1 MKQMSHTLSFSCGH
15 AWISIMIILNNKKCL
30 LQGLVMCAAA
40 LGDPDA
46 RTQFWT
52 HVLDPPVT
60 SFKQLMASETFTKQY
75 QQEDM
80 KKQVLYHID
89 NFIGKKCPFS
99 MYFKNLFLHF
109 FLLVHHREKFISNK
123 DTVSGLHVME
133 RSLFWYCSSSHCLY
147 TCLYLFLIV
156 YTPAF
161 NCRVFN

>member
-1 MKQMSHTLSFSCGH
+1 
-15 AWISIMIILNNKKCL
+15 
-30 LQGLVMCAAA
+30 MCAAA

-89 NFIGKKCPFS
+89 NFIGKKCAVF
-99 MYFKNLFLHF
+99 LFPIGVLHLF
-109 FLLVHHREKFISNK
+109 RRHEAFLL
-123 DTVSGLHVME
+123 
-133 RSLFWYCSSSHCLY
+133 SLLPHYGSTSRKMKKLAILLLDNFVCDKC
-147 TCLYLFLIV
+147 TILIFH
-156 YTPAF
+156 AF
-161 NCRVFN
+161 K